1 MKTRRRLKLNH
12 ALLMLAC
19 LTLAACADTKQP
31 SFASPMSMN
40 SAAPLG
46 NAQGQQ
52 PATIRGSI
60 VDGPVDNRVITIT
73 TRRGEVKK
81 SITENGAGSFALA
94 TIFAKDDFPLIYRA
108 RDEAQLLVIGDPG
121 FTLLSTS
128 PRPALGQRV
137 SINAYSTLITKTAM
151 KLPGGIDPTTIEKA
165 TTSVTSQLNFGLY
178 GEFKDNPTST
188 LTTEANIHIITKAN
202 EALSEMIRRTSRQ
215 LNMSGRHMTPD
226 DVIDAL
232 AADLVDGQLNGVGA
246 VGTHPRISA
255 VANFIAGQVA
265 LEAITNE
272 LRVRNIDATPS
283 LDYIIAS
290 AYPRSQNRTRNVH
303 LTDALI
309 HQAMVAIE
317 IANRISPN
325 PQLSKTAAA
334 LQQLTSFMR
343 PDRAKKILPGNVR
356 EKLGE
361 ISRRIVMS
369 DSTTVKRLNAFIS
382 S

>member
-1 MKTRRRLKLNH
+1 MKTRHYTNLPSAIL
-12 ALLMLAC
+12 AMAC
-19 LTLAACADTKQP
+19 LALVACADTKQP
-31 SFASPMSMN
+31 NFAGPMSLTN
-40 SAAPLG
+40 TAPFG
-46 NAQGQQ
+46 NDQGQQ

-73 TRRGEVKK
+73 NRQGQFKRTV
-81 SITENGAGSFALA
+81 TENGKGTFALA
-94 TIFAKDDFPLIYRA
+94 TIFSKDDFPLLFSA
-108 RDEAQLLVIGDPG
+108 KDEAQLLVIGDPG
-121 FTLLSTS
+121 FTLLSTT

-151 KLPGGIDPTTIEKA
+151 RLPGGIDSANLEIARSHVVSE
-165 TTSVTSQLNFGLY
+165 LNFGLY
-178 GEFKDNPTST
+178 GEFKDNP
-188 LTTEANIHIITKAN
+188 LTTQTTQSNIHVITKAN

-226 DVIDAL
+226 DVIDAI

-246 VGTHPRISA
+246 TGTNPRLSA
-255 VANFIAGQVA
+255 VAHFIAGQVA

-290 AYPRSQNRTRNVH
+290 TYPESSHRTRNVH
-303 LTDALI
+303 LTEALI
-309 HQAMVAIE
+309 QQAMKTIE

-325 PQLSKTAAA
+325 SQLAETAQGLA
-334 LQQLTSFMR
+334 QLTPFMR
-343 PDRAKKILPGNVR
+343 PDRAKKILPGNLQG
-356 EKLGE
+356 KLGE

-369 DSTTVKRLNAFIS
+369 DNTTIKRLNAFVS